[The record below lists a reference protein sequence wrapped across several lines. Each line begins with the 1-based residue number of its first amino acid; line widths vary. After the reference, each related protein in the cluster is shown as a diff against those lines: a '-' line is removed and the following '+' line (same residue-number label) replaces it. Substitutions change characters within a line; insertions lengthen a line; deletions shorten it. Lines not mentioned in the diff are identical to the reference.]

1 MIIRKR
7 LYVVLL
13 LLGAAGC
20 GEPTE
25 DADRLG
31 DDNASGKDAQAERP
45 VVPVPKVLD
54 VPRREM
60 RRPSEK
66 NRRRVTLG
74 EKEVANA
81 EGGNERVVVTSYQNE
96 RRPGFV
102 NSDGQ
107 LAVPAMTCSN
117 PRCTGEGPDG
127 GPFLVYYRMP
137 DIKFRSDG
145 TMYRI
150 DIEPPAARCPACGQ
164 VSLLEYKLPEAV
176 TRRAELLDELKAARA
191 ARWQGKGNS
200 DRTPSSIMQDLSELP
215 RLYLLTDKPNS

>member
-20 GEPTE
+20 GESTV
-25 DADRLG
+25 DAGRLG

-45 VVPVPKVLD
+45 VVPEPKVLA
-54 VPRREM
+54 VPRPEM

-74 EKEVANA
+74 EKEVPNA

-96 RRPGFV
+96 RRPEFV

-107 LAVPAMTCSN
+107 LAVPALTCSN

-127 GPFLVYYRMP
+127 GPFLVYYRSP

-145 TMYRI
+145 

-164 VSLLEYKLPEAV
+164 VSLLPYKLPEAV
-176 TRRAELLDELKAARA
+176 TRWAEILDELKAARA
-191 ARWQGKGNS
+191 ARWQGKGS
-200 DRTPSSIMQDLSELP
+200 DRTPSSIMRDLSELP
-215 RLYLLTDKPNS
+215 RLYLLTD